1 MEAEIFNPP
10 RRLSGLDIVL
20 LKHEGAGVI
29 PAAALSWQNFEQNS
43 ASRKNSMS
51 TTEEMPANP
60 NVFPY

>member
-29 PAAALSWQNFEQNS
+29 PAAALS
-43 ASRKNSMS
+43 
-51 TTEEMPANP
+51 
-60 NVFPY
+60 